1 MSYLPA
7 ILFGRDVIQ
16 TQTTARVNR
25 GHPREAKDRHATQR
39 RVTTLETA
47 VNRLSVR

>member
-1 MSYLPA
+1 MSFLPA

-16 TQTTARVNR
+16 TQTTARVTR
-25 GHPREAKDRHATQR
+25 GHPRDAKDRHATQR